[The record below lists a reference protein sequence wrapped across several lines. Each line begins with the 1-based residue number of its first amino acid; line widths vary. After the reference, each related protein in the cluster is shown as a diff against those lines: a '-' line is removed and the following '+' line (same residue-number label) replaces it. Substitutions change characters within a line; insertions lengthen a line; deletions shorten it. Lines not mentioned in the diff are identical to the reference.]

1 MRFEHTVNRWSR
13 RLLGFFVR
21 DLPLELKPW
30 GEAML
35 AEMPQVRGVFAPVSW
50 AIGGSIVL
58 SKSLIRRWFSGKAES
73 STVASSGTA
82 GANSPAPL
90 PRLALA
96 MLLLC
101 FAMLLLPSFRQG
113 LRTSLESW
121 NPLWTPHGQLEF
133 ERLLDQ
139 SEKLG
144 DPESLAFVALN
155 TNDPGKAFRL
165 AKSAVERNPQLEW
178 IWYSLIQGQF
188 YFVKPAIDLHS
199 PEVVATIQRLQQADP
214 ENSVPYLL
222 EAERIRWSELDSP
235 HPFSSIQQPTTAEER
250 QLWQAWRATMERA
263 YAAPRCDSYFNRRM
277 QLERSVLLKLKQERP
292 LAFLNQMYWLAIP
305 QWSNNKQYSDLLLQE
320 GDNALRAG
328 DPNKAAESY
337 WQVARFAERMR
348 AQASS
353 TYERWFAAGF
363 QRESYQKL
371 SALMAQTRQD
381 QEKARIDQTLAAL
394 QQEHAKLDDPRG
406 FWVMI
411 YYGPVSTV
419 GIVVSVA
426 AAVAVLA
433 LALTILGM
441 GYFLTRQWLRFPA
454 LPLLDS
460 LLTKAARF
468 SPFALAASCVVLYFT
483 YLPYASLYAS
493 YMNGTLRPEEGEKL
507 RAFMEIRYLPDRVIT
522 LLGGVE
528 GLRICFWAA
537 ITAVLTLVVIA
548 FLWRWAPRKARPVS
562 TS

>member
-13 RLLGFFVR
+13 RLLGLFVR
-21 DLPLELKPW
+21 DLPMELKPW

-35 AEMPQVRGVFAPVSW
+35 AEMPEVRGVIAPLSW
-50 AIGGSIVL
+50 AMGGSMVL
-58 SKSLIRRWFSGKAES
+58 SKALIQRWFSGKAG
-73 STVASSGTA
+73 ASSVVSTA
-82 GANSPAPL
+82 LGNANSPAPL
-90 PRLALA
+90 PRFTLA

-101 FAMLLLPSFRQG
+101 FAMLLSPSFRQA
-113 LRTSLESW
+113 LHTSLESW
-121 NPLWTPHGQLEF
+121 NPLWTPHGKGQF
-133 ERLLDQ
+133 EHLLAQ
-139 SEKLG
+139 AEKLG

-165 AKSAVERNPQLEW
+165 TKSAVESNPQLEW
-178 IWYSLIQGQF
+178 IWYSLIQVQF
-188 YFVKPAIDLHS
+188 LSTAPAMDLRS
-199 PEVVATIQRLQQADP
+199 PEVKAIIQRLQQADP

-222 EAERIRWSELDSP
+222 EAERIRWSELGSP
-235 HPFSSIQQPTTAEER
+235 NRFSPLPPKTAEESQR
-250 QLWQAWRATMERA
+250 WQAWRAAMARA
-263 YAAPRCDSYFNRRM
+263 YAAPRYDSYFNRRM

-292 LAFLNQMYWLAIP
+292 LAFLNQMYWFAIP
-305 QWSNNKQYSDLLLQE
+305 QWSNTKQYDDLLLVE
-320 GDNALRAG
+320 GDKALRAG

-348 AQASS
+348 TQASS

-371 SALMAQTRQD
+371 SALMAQTHQN
-381 QEKARIDQTLAAL
+381 QEKTRIDQTLATL
-394 QQEHAKLDDPRG
+394 RQELAKLDEPRG
-406 FWVMI
+406 FWEML
-411 YYGPVSTV
+411 YGPVSTI
-419 GIVVSVA
+419 GIVVSIA
-426 AAVAVLA
+426 AAIAVLA

-441 GYFLTRQWLRFPA
+441 GYFFTRQWLRFPA

-468 SPFALAASCVVLYFT
+468 SPFALAASCLVLYFT
-483 YLPYASLYAS
+483 YLPYASLYAG

-507 RAFMEIRYLPDRVIT
+507 RSFMQIRYLPDRLFT

-528 GLRICFWAA
+528 GLRIWFWAA
-537 ITAVLTLVVIA
+537 VIAVLTLVLIA
-548 FLWRWAPRKARPVS
+548 RRWAPRKARPVS